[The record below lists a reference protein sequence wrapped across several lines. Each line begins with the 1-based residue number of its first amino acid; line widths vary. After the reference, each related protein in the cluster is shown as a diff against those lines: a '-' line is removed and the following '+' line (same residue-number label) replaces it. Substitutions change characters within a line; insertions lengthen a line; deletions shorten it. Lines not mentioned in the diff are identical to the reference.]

1 MYLIILTVI
10 VLFIVSLLATYTYPC
25 YPHHAFRTVGLLSA
39 NKPPL
44 LITRENTFNIVI
56 FSDLHFGEEENG
68 WGIDQDIN
76 STRVMTRI
84 LKDENPDL
92 VVVNGDLI
100 TGENTFQENSSA
112 YVDQIVRPMVD
123 AGTPWASTYGNH
135 DSKFN
140 LSREA
145 LFERETGYDLCY
157 TKRMNSSLPGITNYY
172 LLVYGAEDVPAVILW
187 FFDSRGGSSYQHSPA
202 DVDDIPNWVSPETTC
217 WFTKTHGQLRRKYGK
232 AIPSVAFV
240 HIPPHV
246 FLQAQELGLDSKRF
260 PGLNEDVPV
269 AIQGGGTD
277 DAAFV
282 AAIKAT
288 EGLHSIHVGH
298 DHGDSWCSTWPD
310 KGVGLA
316 APFLCFAKHTGYGGY
331 GHWSRGARVLRLSFD
346 DNGDGEMAV
355 QSWVRMEDGSIITRV
370 SLNDTYGFD
379 EYN

>member
-1 MYLIILTVI
+1 MYLVILVVM
-10 VLFIVSLLATYTYPC
+10 VLSILRLLATYTYPP
-25 YPHHAFRTVGLLSA
+25 YPPRTSRMAGPFSA
-39 NKPPL
+39 NKPSL
-44 LITRENTFNIVI
+44 SITRENTFNIVI
-56 FSDLHFGEEENG
+56 FSDLHFGEEEHG

-76 STRVMTRI
+76 STRVMNRI

-92 VVVNGDLI
+92 VVISGDLI

-123 AGTPWASTYGNH
+123 TGIPWASTYGNH

-145 LFERETGYDLCY
+145 IFERETGYDLCY

-172 LLVYGAEDVPAVILW
+172 LLVYGENDVPAVILW
-187 FFDSRGGSSYQHSPA
+187 FFDSRGGSSYQHSPPN
-202 DVDDIPNWVSPETTC
+202 VDNIPNWVSPKTTF
-217 WFTKTHGQLRRKYGK
+217 WFTKTHEELRRKHGK
-232 AIPSVAFV
+232 TIPSIAFV

-246 FLQAQELGLDSKRF
+246 FLLAQELGLDPKRF

-269 AIQGGGTD
+269 AIQGGGTE

-310 KGVGLA
+310 KSVDLT

-331 GHWSRGARVLRLSFD
+331 GHWGRGARVLGLSFGD
-346 DNGDGEMAV
+346 DGDGEMIV
-355 QSWVRMEDGSIITRV
+355 ESWVRMEDGNIISKV

-379 EYN
+379 GYT